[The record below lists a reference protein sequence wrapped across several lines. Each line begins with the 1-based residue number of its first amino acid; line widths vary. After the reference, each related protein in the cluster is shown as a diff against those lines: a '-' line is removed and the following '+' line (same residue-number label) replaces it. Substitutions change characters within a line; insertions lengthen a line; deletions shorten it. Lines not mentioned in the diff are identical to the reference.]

1 MESKKG
7 GNGRIFCVVCL
18 RIVVRELTIVG
29 SSTRT
34 VVCKLLVFSPCF
46 ARAGGCTSHRLG
58 S

>member
-18 RIVVRELTIVG
+18 RIVVRELTLVG
-29 SSTRT
+29 SST

-46 ARAGGCTSHRLG
+46 AGGCTSHRLG